1 MKAKQITSI
10 AAVALMAASMGAP
23 AVSAEESTTD
33 YGGITL
39 TLMNSKPE
47 IQSELEK
54 VTSEWGAEHNV
65 TFDVYKTDAPQDTL
79 AQKYASGDA
88 PVISICDPGNVTEM
102 GEEKFL
108 DLSNEKWV
116 ADGGDTLGTKV
127 NGVLYGFP
135 VCVEADGMVY
145 NKSAI
150 EDILGREFIA
160 DDYATP
166 EKFEELLKE
175 LRDGGMENPIIL
187 NQEIWSLGGHLLG
200 NIYVF
205 QDGTADGSYKFVK
218 DTQEGVPVK
227 DNAVFQNLITDLDM
241 FIEYNINKKD
251 PLAADYDMN
260 AAYLAEGDAA
270 FWVNGSW
277 VWPDM
282 QEYVDD
288 STDFGIMPIPKTDES
303 MQNKINAFA
312 SKDIAIDKEMATE
325 EQQKAALEFLDWLV
339 YSEEGQDAM
348 VNRFGF
354 VVAFTN
360 NPNAPVNPI
369 NENLK
374 TYIDSGN
381 TVNNAPYSG
390 PTDGN
395 AVMGPHMQAYVVGQE
410 NADDLAKDIEDYWST
425 RNPK

>member
-1 MKAKQITSI
+1 
-10 AAVALMAASMGAP
+10 
-23 AVSAEESTTD
+23 
-33 YGGITL
+33 
-39 TLMNSKPE
+39 
-47 IQSELEK
+47 
-54 VTSEWGAEHNV
+54 
-65 TFDVYKTDAPQDTL
+65 
-79 AQKYASGDA
+79 
-88 PVISICDPGNVTEM
+88 M

-135 VCVEADGMVY
+135 VCVEAAGMVY
-145 NKSAI
+145 NKTAI
-150 EDILGREFIA
+150 EDILGREFVA

-175 LRDGGMENPIIL
+175 LRAGGMENPIIL

-200 NIYVF
+200 NLYVF
-205 QDGTADGSYKFVK
+205 QDGTADGTYKFVK

-227 DNAVFQNLITDLDM
+227 DNAMFQNLITDLDM

-303 MQNKINAFA
+303 MQNKIYAFA